1 MIDKLQKFGLSDKE
15 ARVCTALFEIPGS
28 VVTDVAK
35 KAGINRSTA
44 YVLLESLGKRGLV
57 SISERRGV
65 RVYSPVSADRLIEIA
80 ETELAKSKELLELS
94 RELAT
99 ALKKM
104 SVSEPIRT
112 KIKAY
117 EGVEGVRVI
126 TDQKLN
132 AKENIRSYTAIAELR
147 SALPRFFTEYE
158 KKYASK
164 GLKTSVI
171 IPDTSESRA
180 FLSEGATSKET
191 YLAPDTGYKSGL
203 DAFDSKVTFISPE
216 ENVSFIIESPQ
227 FAKAIKSLFDLAL
240 GKTRKWNVG
249 LVEKAPRTTEKDKV
263 LVKAQNRFFSKS

>member
-1 MIDKLQKFGLSDKE
+1 MANMIDKLQKFGLSDKE
-15 ARVCTALFEIPGS
+15 ARVCATLFEIPGS

-35 KAGINRSTA
+35 KAGINRSTT

-65 RVYSPVSADRLIEIA
+65 RVYSPVSADRLIEMA
-80 ETELAKSKELLELS
+80 ETEVAKSKDLLELS

-104 SVSEPIRT
+104 SVSEPIRA

-126 TDQKLN
+126 ADQKLG
-132 AKENIRSYTAIAELR
+132 AKEVIRSYSALADLQ
-147 SALPRFFTEYE
+147 SALPRFFSEQE
-158 KKYASK
+158 KKQASK
-164 GLKTSVI
+164 GLRTQVL

-180 FLSEGATSKET
+180 LLQEQGPKDAF
-191 YLAPDTGYKSGL
+191 LAPDTGYKSGL
-203 DAFDSKVTFISPE
+203 DVFDSKVTFVSPE
-216 ENVSFIIESPQ
+216 ENVSFIIESAQ

-240 GKTRKWNVG
+240 NKARKWSVSAG
-249 LVEKAPRTTEKDKV
+249 EKKRT
-263 LVKAQNRFFSKS
+263 